1 MENLSYSNVKFVVLT
16 KCPCLYQKQY
26 HKGFTKTWLSD
37 PSTYP
42 LIVIMSIAATFVI
55 GMSTNALLT
64 YKDVRIDPKKRNTMV
79 RDWGEGGYQPLT
91 GKVIWWNS
99 WQKLAPEG
107 LGVDHDKWLEG
118 KKEYNKDN
126 KA

>member
-1 MENLSYSNVKFVVLT
+1 
-16 KCPCLYQKQY
+16 
-26 HKGFTKTWLSD
+26 
-37 PSTYP
+37 
-42 LIVIMSIAATFVI
+42 MSIAATFVI

-118 KKEYNKDN
+118 KRSTTKTTKLEKLGPENYDASVDGLCISRLIFQFILESN
-126 KA
+126 A